1 MLIPVME
8 NIAMTKTL
16 AFLLTA
22 SLAACAGTAEV
33 RYSGTVTEPE
43 LVAIESDPDV
53 MVVANA
59 DEPVF
64 YVDSTYWLYRD
75 NHWYRSRSHRGGWAR
90 IDQPPEHVRRIQRP
104 EVYVHYR
111 HSVSSPRTTYNER
124 RDMVPT
130 PRAEPR
136 NLREPDMRD
145 PRDQRRDQGPREPNP
160 QGPAQPYPNPLPPQQ
175 VPPGSPDH
183 PDRPITPVPDRA
195 AVSPGNDR
203 RQEREQ
209 RKEERKDDRRDRHD
223 DRDDRKDDRRDE
235 HDTKR
240 GPHPAEH

>member
-1 MLIPVME
+1 
-8 NIAMTKTL
+8 MTKTL
-16 AFLLTA
+16 AFILTA
-22 SLAACAGTAEV
+22 SLAACAGEAEV

-43 LVAIESDPDV
+43 MVALETDPGV

-64 YVDSTYWLYRD
+64 YVDNTYWLYRD
-75 NHWYRSRSHRGGWAR
+75 HRWYSSHSHRGGWAR

-111 HSVSSPRTTYNER
+111 HSATTPRTTLNER

-136 NLREPDMRD
+136 DMREPDIRD

-160 QGPAQPYPNPLPPQQ
+160 QGPTQPYPNPLPPQQ
-175 VPPGSPDH
+175 VPPSSPDH
-183 PDRPITPVPDRA
+183 PDHPITPSPDRA
-195 AVSPGNDR
+195 GVSPGNDR
-203 RQEREQ
+203 KND
-209 RKEERKDDRRDRHD
+209 RKEERKDDRRDRKD
-223 DRDDRKDDRRDE
+223 DREDRKDDRKDE

-240 GPHPAEH
+240 GPHPDEH